1 MGAAPSNATIM
12 HELSR
17 GPTDITDNDRM
28 FEDDDMEDT
37 ARIVANLDGD

>member
-1 MGAAPSNATIM
+1 M

-17 GPTDITDNDRM
+17 GPTDTTNNDRM
-28 FEDDDMEDT
+28 FTDDDMEDT